1 MSGPTCFLTV
11 SRPTMPSLLII
22 PIAAAFLAA
31 VYWLGW
37 AAIEAAMG
45 GAPPQQ

>member
-1 MSGPTCFLTV
+1 MIIYATAA
-11 SRPTMPSLLII
+11 LLII
-22 PIAAAFLAA
+22 PIAATLLAA

-45 GAPPQQ
+45 GAPPHE

>member
-1 MSGPTCFLTV
+1 M
-11 SRPTMPSLLII
+11 SLLAY
-22 PIAAAFLAA
+22 AAAALLITTAFAALLAA

-45 GAPPQQ
+45 GAPPHE